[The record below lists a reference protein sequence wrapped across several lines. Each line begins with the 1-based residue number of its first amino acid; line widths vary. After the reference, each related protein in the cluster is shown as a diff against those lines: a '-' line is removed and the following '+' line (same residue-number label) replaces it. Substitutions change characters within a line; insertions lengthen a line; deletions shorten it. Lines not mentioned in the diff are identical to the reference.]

1 MTTSRPQAPGHD
13 ATMHREML
21 IVSTAMSNPNRSTV
35 VASLAWVLV
44 PLGVAVLSLLSPA
57 CAKKTQDANEP
68 AWTQSSS
75 EPLAQR
81 STKTLEK
88 HDPAWAACHQSFKP
102 KGKSLEAD
110 VSAMAKGCE
119 AVTKMKPM
127 GATITGQQDAKS
139 QPHLVPLKA
148 EAGKCYRVYA
158 ASSGTVGDL
167 DLVLRDSRGDIAS
180 EDTTDDPSPVIA
192 EDGAVCFKDADA
204 ASVVVSIGAG
214 KGSYALEIWSD

>member
-1 MTTSRPQAPGHD
+1 
-13 ATMHREML
+13 ML
-21 IVSTAMSNPNRSTV
+21 ILSSAMSNTNRSNV
-35 VASLAWVLV
+35 VSGVVSCVVWALAV
-44 PLGVAVLSLLSPA
+44 PLGSLLLPA

-81 STKTLEK
+81 STKTTEK
-88 HDPAWAACHQSFKP
+88 HDPAWAACHQGFKP

-119 AVTKMKPM
+119 GVTKMKPV

-139 QPHLVPLKA
+139 QPRLVPLKA

-167 DLVLRDSRGDIAS
+167 DLVVRDSRGDIAS

-204 ASVVVSIGAG
+204 ANVVVSIGAG